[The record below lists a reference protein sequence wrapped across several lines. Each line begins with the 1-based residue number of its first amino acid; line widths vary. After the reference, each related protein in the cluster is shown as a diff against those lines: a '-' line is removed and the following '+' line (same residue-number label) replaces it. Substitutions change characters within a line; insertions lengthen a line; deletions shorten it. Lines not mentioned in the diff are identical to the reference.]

1 MREQSTDV
9 PDATC
14 GLDEARTGRGNTG
27 LVRGGRERVV
37 RQTRPGGKGKEKGTE
52 EKENME
58 TREVSG
64 AKEQTKHSRARR

>member
-9 PDATC
+9 PDATS

-27 LVRGGRERVV
+27 LVRGEERVV

-58 TREVSG
+58 AREVSG